1 MSITL
6 TTPKGTKISIPDG
19 LFIGGSWQAP
29 RLGSG
34 QRIPVFNPATGE
46 ELCHINVGSQEDVDA
61 AIEAAQKA
69 FDTTWG
75 LNSTPA
81 QRGEIMYR
89 WADLIEQ
96 NVQELAELE
105 ALDNGK
111 PRWMAETMDIADSV
125 ACLRYYA
132 GLADKVSGKTI
143 EVNDREKFAYTRVE
157 PIGVCAAVIPWNYPI
172 QMAAWKLGPSLAA
185 GNCLILKPAE
195 QTPLSAL
202 KLAELAVEAGY
213 PPGVLNVINGLGKD
227 VGAALS
233 SHKGIDKVAFTGST
247 ITGRRIM
254 TSAAQ
259 SNLKKVT
266 LELGGKSPVLVFDD
280 CDMEK
285 TVPWVALAILFN
297 MGQDCCAGSRLF
309 VQRSIH
315 DAFISKLIEAFK
327 AHRIGDPFDDATSHG
342 PQVSKEQYEKIL
354 QYIAF
359 GKEDGARVACGGGP
373 WRDAP
378 SQHKGGYWVQPTI
391 FTECKKGMR
400 IVDEEIFGP
409 VLAVIPFDSEEE
421 GIRMAN
427 DTEYGLAGGIFSEN
441 GARCVRV
448 SSALR
453 AGTVWINNYAL
464 LSNAVPF
471 GGFKQSGIGRELGV
485 DAIKEWTEVKAIHWN
500 IGAKLEWPLHG

>member
-6 TTPKGTKISIPDG
+6 TSPKGTKISIPDG
-19 LFIGGSWQAP
+19 LFINGKWQAP
-29 RLGSG
+29 KLGSDK
-34 QRIPVFNPATGE
+34 RIPVYNPATGK
-46 ELCHINVGSQEDVDA
+46 ELCQLNVGTQEDVDA
-61 AIEAAQKA
+61 AVEAAQTA
-69 FDTTWG
+69 FETTWG

-81 QRGEIMYR
+81 QRGEIMYK
-89 WADLIEQ
+89 WADLIEKHA
-96 NVQELAELE
+96 QELAELE

-111 PRWMAETMDIADSV
+111 PRWMAETIDIADSI

-143 EVNDREKFAYTRVE
+143 EINNDEKFAYTRVE
-157 PIGVCAAVIPWNYPI
+157 PIGVCGAVIPWNYPI

-202 KLAELAVEAGY
+202 KLAELAAEAGY
-213 PPGVLNVINGLGKD
+213 PAGVLNVINGLGKD
-227 VGAALS
+227 VGAAIS
-233 SHKGIDKVAFTGST
+233 SHQGIEKVAFTGST
-247 ITGRRIM
+247 LTGRRIM

-280 CDMEK
+280 CDIEK
-285 TVPWVALAILFN
+285 TIPWVALAILFN

-315 DAFISKLIEAFK
+315 DKFIAKLCEAFK
-327 AHRIGDPFDDATSHG
+327 AHQIGDPFDDATSHG

-354 QYIAF
+354 SYIQY
-359 GKEDGARVACGGGP
+359 GKEDGAKVAYGGGR
-373 WRDAP
+373 WEGANGELKD
-378 SQHKGGYWVQPTI
+378 GYWVEPTI
-391 FTECKKGMR
+391 FTGCKKGMR

-409 VLAVIPFDSEEE
+409 VLAVIPFDTEED
-421 GIRMAN
+421 GIKMAN
-427 DTEYGLAGGIFSEN
+427 DTEYGLAAGIFSEN

-448 SSALR
+448 SSAVR

-485 DAIKEWTEVKAIHWN
+485 DAIKEWTEVKAVHWN
-500 IGAKLEWPLHG
+500 IGAKLDWPLRG